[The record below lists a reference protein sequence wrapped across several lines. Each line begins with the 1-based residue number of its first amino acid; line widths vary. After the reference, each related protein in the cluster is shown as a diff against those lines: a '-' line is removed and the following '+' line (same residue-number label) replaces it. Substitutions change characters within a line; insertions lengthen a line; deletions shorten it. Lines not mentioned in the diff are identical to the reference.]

1 MVSLNCLIIS
11 LICSFLHFC
20 VAEGCREM
28 IQILVYDVEVHC
40 LSAGSAV
47 LSSGRKKTCNS
58 VSLCSGM
65 PGSKERQLLFTDVV
79 GKG

>member
-1 MVSLNCLIIS
+1 
-11 LICSFLHFC
+11 
-20 VAEGCREM
+20 M
-28 IQILVYDVEVHC
+28 IQVLVYNVGVQC

-47 LSSGRKKTCNS
+47 LSSVRKKTCNS
-58 VSLCSGM
+58 VPPCSGM